1 MPTMTSRPTI
11 SREWRLIRRP
21 RGAFVASDLDLV
33 ETQVPSPR
41 PGEVVVANTHLS
53 VDPYM
58 RGRMDDA
65 PSYIPPFPLGSALDG
80 GAVGIVVESRS
91 TALAQGDVVE
101 HFLGMREAVV
111 ADAGAFVPLDLAGRA
126 PEVYLGT
133 LGATG
138 LTAWLATSAMAPI
151 RDGDTVVVTG
161 AAGAVGG
168 LAGQLAR
175 LRGAGR
181 VIGSAG
187 SATKRALLIEELGYD
202 DAFDYHDGSA
212 EELLAKA
219 APGGIDV
226 LVDSVGGAQLE
237 AAIDQMATGGR
248 IALVGMASEYDGRTP
263 HPFTNLY
270 SLVRRRVSVQ
280 GFLVSDH
287 LDRLAEFRR
296 EVGAWL
302 DEGAVLHR
310 ETVVLGIE
318 ALPDTLHAVLSSGST
333 LTGKA
338 VLSLA

>member
-1 MPTMTSRPTI
+1 MPTMTSRPAI
-11 SREWRLIRRP
+11 SREWRLVRRP
-21 RGAFVASDLDLV
+21 HAGFVASDLDLV
-33 ETQVPSPR
+33 ETPVPSPA
-41 PGEVVVANTHLS
+41 PGEVVVVNTHLS

-65 PSYIPPFPLGSALDG
+65 PSYIPPFPLGSPLDG

-91 TALAQGDVVE
+91 PTLAEGDVVE
-101 HFLGMREAVV
+101 HFLGLREAVV
-111 ADAGAFVPLDLAGRA
+111 ADAAAFVPLDLAGRA
-126 PEVYLGT
+126 AEVYLGT

-138 LTAWLATSAMAPI
+138 LTAWLATGTMAPV

-187 SATKRALLIEELGYD
+187 SAKKRALLLEELGYD

-212 EELLAKA
+212 EELLVNA

-226 LVDSVGGAQLE
+226 LVDNVGGAQLE
-237 AAIDQMATGGR
+237 AAIDQMSVGGR

-270 SLVRRRVSVQ
+270 SVVKRRVSVQ

-287 LDRLAEFRR
+287 LDRMAEFRR

-302 DEGAVLHR
+302 DEGAVVHR
-310 ETVVLGIE
+310 DTVMPGIE
-318 ALPDTLHAVLSSGST
+318 AFPDALQSVLSSGST
-333 LTGKA
+333 LTGKT
-338 VLSLA
+338 VLRAA